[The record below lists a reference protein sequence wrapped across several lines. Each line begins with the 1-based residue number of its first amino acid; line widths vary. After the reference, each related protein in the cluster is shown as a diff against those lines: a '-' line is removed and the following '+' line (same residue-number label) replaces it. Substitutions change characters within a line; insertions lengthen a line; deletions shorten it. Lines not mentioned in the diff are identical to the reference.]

1 MPLKSTIKS
10 LKPLDTEISVT
21 IDHLHADKNIID
33 AHYKHLTN
41 IYKNDQPEQINRR
54 INEIIARDNLF
65 NAIMT
70 EVAKT
75 FEVTYD
81 QTELEQVMTNIKPNF
96 QGRDDAFIKSVAE
109 KIIAKTL
116 IFNELKTK

>member
-1 MPLKSTIKS
+1 MPLKSTIKQ
-10 LKPLDTEISVT
+10 LKPLDTEVSVT

-33 AHYKHLTN
+33 AHHKHLTN

-65 NAIMT
+65 NAVMNET
-70 EVAKT
+70 AKC

-81 QTELEQVMTNIKPNF
+81 QDELKQVMTNIKPNF
-96 QGRDDAFIKSVAE
+96 EGRDDTFLKSVAE

-116 IFNELKTK
+116 IFAELKKL